1 MAAIDP
7 FRKLI
12 IYPSLLRSVRSKWD
26 RELWLATMP
35 KQSRQRFNAERA
47 RRFKKLAKQAK
58 LKRAKERKREEI
70 PPATVRVAKSYPPSA

>member
-1 MAAIDP
+1 
-7 FRKLI
+7 
-12 IYPSLLRSVRSKWD
+12 
-26 RELWLATMP
+26 MP

-70 PPATVRVAKSYPPSA
+70 PPATVQVAKSYPPSA